1 MSHQDPILKFPVF
14 YFPCALS
21 PIYMLQLTRWAKTE
35 DRALLPLHAEPP
47 DASSH
52 GEAEEI

>member
-1 MSHQDPILKFPVF
+1 MVR
-14 YFPCALS
+14 
-21 PIYMLQLTRWAKTE
+21 LTRWARTE

-52 GEAEEI
+52 VEAEEI